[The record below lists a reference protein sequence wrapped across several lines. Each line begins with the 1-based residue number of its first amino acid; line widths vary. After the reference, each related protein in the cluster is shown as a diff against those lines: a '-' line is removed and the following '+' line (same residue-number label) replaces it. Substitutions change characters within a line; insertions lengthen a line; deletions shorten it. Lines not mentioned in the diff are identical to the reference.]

1 MGVSNERQP
10 LRNKG
15 KVLVVEESDQKTMD
29 TLPEFMG
36 STMLA
41 NTKPTIGCVMPMTNM
56 AGESSRTKKRISPSG
71 AGMTYNEKFVISQGT
86 TTLEPSRNTV
96 VIIKD
101 KADQDHELNRSSS
114 HSSMPPTIS
123 LRDHLKPAVKPPDRL
138 DINKGIK
145 INKTFKKQVNAK
157 KGDEAPTSTTSTTIN
172 PLMSKIQELVNKDVS
187 LVSSAVD
194 AF

>member
-157 KGDEAPTSTTSTTIN
+157 KGMRHLHPLLPLRST
-172 PLMSKIQELVNKDVS
+172 PLCPKFKNLLTRM
-187 LVSSAVD
+187 
-194 AF
+194 